1 MVKEMNFMT
10 GKECDTFLGSA
21 LEIGRRLV
29 ETGAEVHRVEDTVSR
44 ICAAYGFSSCEVY
57 AVTGMIVATIV
68 DDDGMHYTQTVR
80 VTSYGTDLGRMEEI
94 NAQSRYICE
103 NTPTVNELKAFVYS
117 DKKTK
122 PKPVLKCLGYM
133 LAAGGFA
140 VFYGGNW
147 LDGFAAAAVAIAI
160 YFMDYNFNL
169 RSVNKV
175 IYTFVASFVSGLLA
189 IVFAHFGFG
198 AHMDKVMIGD
208 IMLFIPG
215 LLLVSAV
222 KEMFNRDIVTGLYR
236 LIEAVLVAVAIAC
249 GFALSYVVLGGTLV

>member
-1 MVKEMNFMT
+1 MT
-10 GKECDTFLGSA
+10 GKECDTFLASV
-21 LEIGRRLV
+21 LEVGRRLI
-29 ETGAEVHRVEDTVSR
+29 ETGAEVHRVEDTIKR
-44 ICAAYGFSSCEVY
+44 ICTAYGFSVYEVY
-57 AVTGMIVATIV
+57 AVTGMVIATIM
-68 DDDGMHYTQTVR
+68 DEEGMHYTQTVR
-80 VTSYGTDLGRMEEI
+80 VVSYGTDLGRMEEI

-103 NTPTVNELKAFVYS
+103 KTPPVDELRALVFEN
-117 DKKTK
+117 KKTK
-122 PKPVLKCLGYM
+122 PKPVIKCLGYM

-147 LDGFAAAAVAIAI
+147 LDGLSAAAVAIAI
-160 YFMDYNFNL
+160 YLMDYNLKL

-175 IYTFVASFVSGLLA
+175 IYTFVASFVSGCLA
-189 IVFAHFGFG
+189 LVFVHFGFG
-198 AHMDKVMIGD
+198 THADKVMIGD

-249 GFALSYVVLGGTLV
+249 GFALSYVVLGGAVL